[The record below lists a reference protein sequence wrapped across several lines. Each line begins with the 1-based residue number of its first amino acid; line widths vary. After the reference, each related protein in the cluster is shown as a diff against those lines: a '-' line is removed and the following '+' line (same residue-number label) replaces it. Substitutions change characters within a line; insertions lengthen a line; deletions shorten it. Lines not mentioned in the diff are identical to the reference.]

1 MRTYIYYKYYSVSG
15 LKQASRL
22 MERQRQK
29 VDINNAPLVDVTLVM
44 AMPSDDTTT

>member
-1 MRTYIYYKYYSVSG
+1 
-15 LKQASRL
+15 
-22 MERQRQK
+22 MERQRRK